1 MKGNSPP
8 EATILAAMSTVPLTA
23 QHLSQSR
30 RWTAIGLVVAF
41 FGMPIIIGL
50 FSATQI
56 PWTMRNV
63 ALRELALFGLAGGL
77 AFIIRNKER
86 LGWESVGLQRPA
98 AGNTALWV
106 LITILGVA
114 FSIAVAFGLIKL
126 LKLSVGSSDSAK
138 YELLPLWVLML
149 AIGRAGFIEEFF
161 YRGYAIE
168 RLQCLTGSRVIAA
181 AIPLLLFAI
190 FHYRQGWAGI
200 IIAILTGAVLT
211 GVYLFKRNLWITIT
225 AHFLVD
231 FIPNIILPLFL
242 SK

>member
-1 MKGNSPP
+1 MMGNSPP
-8 EATILAAMSTVPLTA
+8 EATILAPMSTAPLTA
-23 QHLSQSR
+23 RYLSQSR
-30 RWTAIGLVVAF
+30 RWTAIGLVVSF
-41 FGMPIIIGL
+41 VGMPIIIGL

-56 PWTMRNV
+56 PWTIRNV
-63 ALRELALFGLAGGL
+63 ALRELSLFGLAGGL

-86 LGWESVGLQRPA
+86 LGWESVGLQRPV

-106 LITILGVA
+106 LITILGAA

-168 RLQCLTGSRVIAA
+168 RLQSLTGSRVIAA

-200 IIAILTGAVLT
+200 IIAIMTGAVLT

-225 AHFLVD
+225 GHFLVD

>member
-8 EATILAAMSTVPLTA
+8 EATILAAMSPLPLTVR
-23 QHLSQSR
+23 HLSQSR

-50 FSATQI
+50 FSATEI
-56 PWTMRNV
+56 PWTIRNV

-86 LGWESVGLQRPA
+86 LGWESVGLRRPA

-106 LITILGVA
+106 LITILGAAV
-114 FSIAVAFGLIKL
+114 SIAVAFSLIKL
-126 LKLSVGSSDSAK
+126 LNLSVGSADSAK

-161 YRGYAIE
+161 YRGYAVE
-168 RLQCLTGSRVIAA
+168 RLQSLTGSRVTAA
-181 AIPLLLFAI
+181 AIPLLLFAV

-200 IIAILTGAVLT
+200 IIALMTGAVLT

-231 FIPNIILPLFL
+231 FVPNIILPLFL